1 MRTIEAIQEEAR
13 ATNDAI
19 KKAISSGDSSVQ
31 KFYDNAV
38 VFVTGGSGFVGKHMI
53 EKIFRSSNVRKVYM
67 LLRVK
72 KGKTVQERLEAVVG
86 DPLVEELLMEQ
97 PNFVN
102 KLEIVEGDSSE
113 DNLCIDEKT
122 WARLRDEVN
131 IIFHVAASV
140 NFRESLKVAIFTN
153 IKGTR
158 EMLKLAKAC
167 KHLKSVVHVS
177 TAYCHATKDRI
188 KGDVEEDFY
197 QSPIPPATMIQ
208 LAECVN
214 DDKLDA
220 MIEPFMDQW
229 PNSYTIT
236 KAVAEDLVRVMG
248 EGLPICIVRPAIV
261 ISAYREPTIGWVD
274 VKNAYGPSGIILGVS
289 LAVMRTFLADNIKID
304 FVPVDLVTNTML
316 TAALETHDRY
326 IAGNQQPIIY
336 TVSGIRNPLTFRE
349 LVDVINN
356 EARPFAPTKALWYC
370 GAFITPYKFLYLI
383 LTLILHYIP
392 AIIVDGCCLLTGQ
405 KARLL
410 KVYNLVQSLSSALAY
425 FTNNEWLFCDAN
437 TLSLHNKLSET
448 DKVIYNCDISSVD
461 MKELVLVWCYGVLK
475 YIVKED
481 MENRSYALWKQ
492 SVLRVVHYI
501 VLPLYLYGL
510 FKLTSTAS

>member
-1 MRTIEAIQEEAR
+1 
-13 ATNDAI
+13 
-19 KKAISSGDSSVQ
+19 
-31 KFYDNAV
+31 
-38 VFVTGGSGFVGKHMI
+38 
-53 EKIFRSSNVRKVYM
+53 M

-72 KGKTVQERLEAVVG
+72 KGKAVQERLKAVLD
-86 DPLVEELLMEQ
+86 DPLFEELLKEQ

-113 DNLCIDEKT
+113 DNLGIDDKT
-122 WARLRDEVN
+122 WARLSDEVN

-140 NFRESLKVAIFTN
+140 NFRESLKIATFTN

-158 EMLKLAKAC
+158 EILKLAKAC

-177 TAYCHATKDRI
+177 TAYSHATKDRI
-188 KGDVEEDFY
+188 KGDVKDDFY
-197 QSPIPPATMIQ
+197 QSPIPPETMIQ
-208 LAECVN
+208 LAKSVG

-229 PNSYTIT
+229 PNSYAIT
-236 KAVAEDLVRVMG
+236 KAVAEELVRVMG

-261 ISAYREPTIGWVD
+261 VSAYREPKLGWVD
-274 VKNAYGPSGIILGVS
+274 VKNAYGPSGIILGLGLGVI
-289 LAVMRTFLADNIKID
+289 RTLLADNIKID
-304 FVPVDLVTNTML
+304 FVPVDIVTNTMI

-336 TVSGIRNPLTFRE
+336 TVSGKRNPLTFWE
-349 LVDVINN
+349 LVDVVNN
-356 EARPFAPTKALWYC
+356 EGRALIPTKALWYC

-392 AIIVDGCCLLTGQ
+392 AAIIDGCCLLVGQ
-405 KARLL
+405 KARLF
-410 KVYNLVQSLSSALAY
+410 KVHNLVRSLSSALAY
-425 FTNNEWLFCDAN
+425 FTNNEWNFHDAN

-461 MKELVLVWCYGVLK
+461 MKEFVLVWCYGVVK

-492 SVLRVVHYI
+492 SVLRIVHYI

-510 FKLTSTAS
+510 FKLTIWSRFCKTK